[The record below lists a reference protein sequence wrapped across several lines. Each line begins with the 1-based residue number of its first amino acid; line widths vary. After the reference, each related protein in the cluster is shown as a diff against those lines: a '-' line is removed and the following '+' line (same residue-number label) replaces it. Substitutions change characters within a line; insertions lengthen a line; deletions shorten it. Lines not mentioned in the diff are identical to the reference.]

1 MAQVQRAVLAAVV
14 AAQTQARA
22 VQVVQLQLDK
32 EMQAVVLQP
41 MVAQIR
47 QPQAVAVAQA
57 RLVLTEA

>member
-1 MAQVQRAVLAAVV
+1 MEQVQRAVLAAVV

-47 QPQAVAVAQA
+47 QPQAAVVAQA
-57 RLVLTEA
+57 R